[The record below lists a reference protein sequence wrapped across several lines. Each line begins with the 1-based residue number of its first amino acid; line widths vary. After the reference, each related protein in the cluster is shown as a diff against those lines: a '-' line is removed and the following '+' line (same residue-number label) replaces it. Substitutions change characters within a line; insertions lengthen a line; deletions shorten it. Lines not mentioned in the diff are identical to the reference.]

1 MYVGWWLAL
10 GTACAQL
17 TTLLLFIS
25 SADPF
30 HEESDVQYT
39 MICSEFS
46 LECEEGKSQDSFG
59 YLVFALVLTAWLLKD
74 IVGSLKL
81 FVLAV
86 FKKNIDFFFASI
98 IIFIVTAFS
107 AWTSIYCEYLCV
119 CASNTLIYLL
129 IQILT
134 FFFTTFIDNNA
145 FSTKN
150 TELIANAVILLF
162 VNELD
167 ERLYQ
172 LVEACNSEWI
182 KGE

>member
-107 AWTSIYCEYLCV
+107 AWTSIYCKYYLCV
-119 CASNTLIYLL
+119 CLCVSNTLIYLL

-134 FFFTTFIDNNA
+134 FLYFFYRQQCIFNKKYRAYCKCSDFI
-145 FSTKN
+145 
-150 TELIANAVILLF
+150 VCQR
-162 VNELD
+162 V
-167 ERLYQ
+167 R
-172 LVEACNSEWI
+172 
-182 KGE
+182 